1 MGANMIDVRLVKLF
15 AWTIG
20 ILLVLWML
28 AECMGGADETGGD
41 SEDLRRDSEQYAA
54 DCGRTWE
61 ALDLAGQA
69 AGGDV
74 EDVVDQMEA
83 LGNQVEDPDLK
94 ALTAVYASQVRDLAA
109 SADPEDLE
117 GAIARYQDSAAFD
130 LALRCPLS

>member
-28 AECMGGADETGGD
+28 AECMGGADEAD
-41 SEDLRRDSEQYAA
+41 EDNEDLQRDSEQYAA
-54 DCGRTWE
+54 DCDRAWQ
-61 ALDLAGQA
+61 ALDLASEA

-74 EDVVDQMEA
+74 ETVVDQMEA
-83 LGNQVEDPDLK
+83 LGNEIEDPDLK
-94 ALTAVYASQVRDLAA
+94 SLTAVYASQVQDLAA
-109 SADPEDLE
+109 GTAPEELE
-117 GAIARYQDSAAFD
+117 GAIAQYQDSAAFD